1 MFKDERNRSV
11 LLFFFTIVFTIM
23 LSYIPSDVKILNYQ
37 PKKIDLFMDVVP
49 DSLLDLSK
57 NQFKQKPL
65 PSNLYSASLNKEVLE
80 ALIAYTKSLNY
91 EMPGAGESIQGKNIP
106 MSGDFSQMNYFF
118 QALKQAKLKK
128 VRIGDYG
135 DSGNEGDLLTADLRE
150 RFQSEFG
157 GTGVG
162 MMAITSQDIMFRIT
176 TKHTFSDN
184 WKTVSVLTGKEG
196 DIPIGINGFVS
207 IPKGIAWVQYETK
220 TAYKSSKYFTTAKVY
235 YTNAKASSIKYSFNN
250 GAEKTATLQAGS
262 GVKELVLTPSGN
274 ATSFKMTT
282 TMADQAQF
290 FGVSLESGN
299 GVYIDNYPWRGNS
312 GVSFKDIPDNVKKDF
327 QKYLDYKLIILTF
340 GANMMTA
347 GNINFMWYESQM
359 IKVIKDL
366 KTIFPQTSILL
377 VGMGDRPIKK
387 GSKLITDPN
396 VRRMIQC
403 QKNIVKTTEIAFWD
417 KFEAMGGE
425 NSMLD
430 WVDANLASKDYGH
443 LNDLGAK
450 KMAGMIADL
459 LLNEYKKNNW
469 TYGVVT

>member
-11 LLFFFTIVFTIM
+11 LLFFFTIIFTIM
-23 LSYIPSDVKILNYQ
+23 LSYIPSDIKILNYQ

-49 DSLLDLSK
+49 DSLLDYSK
-57 NQFKQKPL
+57 NQFEQTTL
-65 PSNLYSASLNKEVLE
+65 PSNLYSASMNKEVLE
-80 ALIAYTKSLNY
+80 ALIAYAKSIDYQL
-91 EMPGAGESIQGKNIP
+91 PGAGESIQGKNIP
-106 MSGDFSQMNYFF
+106 MSGNVSQMNYFF
-118 QALKQAKLKK
+118 QALKQAKTKK

-157 GTGVG
+157 GNGVG

-207 IPKGIAWVQYETK
+207 IPKAIAWVQYETK
-220 TAYKSSKYFTTAKVY
+220 TAYKSSKFFTTAKVY
-235 YTNAKASSIKYSFNN
+235 YTNAKVSSIKYSFNN

-299 GVYIDNYPWRGNS
+299 GVYVDNYPWRGNS
-312 GVSFKDIPDNVKKDF
+312 GVSFKDIQDNIKKDF
-327 QKYLDYKLIILTF
+327 QKYLDYKLIILTY

-347 GNINFMWYESQM
+347 GNINFMWYENQM
-359 IKVIKDL
+359 TKVIQDL
-366 KTIFPQTSILL
+366 KTVFPQTSILL
-377 VGMGDRPIKK
+377 VGMGDRPVKR

-396 VRRMIQC
+396 LSKMIQC
-403 QKNIVKTTEIAFWD
+403 QKNIVKATGITFWD
-417 KFEAMGGE
+417 RYEAMGGE

-430 WVDANLASKDYGH
+430 WVEANLASRDYGH
-443 LNDLGAK
+443 FNDLGSK
-450 KMAGMIADL
+450 KMANMVADL
-459 LLNEYKKNNW
+459 LINEYKKNN
-469 TYGVVT
+469 